1 MEMKVEDVSEEDVV
15 SEIVEQLFHA
25 FDIASYYHSF
35 IPYCI
40 NFIKNEI

>member
-1 MEMKVEDVSEEDVV
+1 MKDKYVSKEDVV
-15 SEIVEQLFHA
+15 SEIIEQLFHS
-25 FDIASYYHSF
+25 FDIASYYHSY